1 MIIAKAGGRSPH
13 RWPPS
18 KHQQPSAR
26 IAVSEDPS
34 SHTPSPDIGQRT
46 ASPRPG
52 PRLPFLLALCH
63 RCSISAK
70 HTLPPFWTAAHPSAS
85 CVQTALQRMICAYRS
100 SPLCTRG
107 AATRGRAR
115 WRTRCLRDPSWR
127 CGLASGVPRR
137 RAVAAGQPRL
147 PSTRGAQVD
156 AHPVLCCLGLRY
168 PPARRLDEGPADGG
182 VLVHVRPRA
191 AARDLASASAS
202 DASSAPDLVAPGML
216 AKLAASARRSP
227 ELALPQCPQV
237 HATTHPA
244 RPAITERGPAVRTRS
259 AL

>member
-1 MIIAKAGGRSPH
+1 MAAPDTGG
-13 RWPPS
+13 
-18 KHQQPSAR
+18 
-26 IAVSEDPS
+26 S
-34 SHTPSPDIGQRT
+34 SHSRSRSAPCSSG
-46 ASPRPG
+46 ASQIRSV
-52 PRLPFLLALCH
+52 RRKQDRESH
-63 RCSISAK
+63 SVTSAGRAI
-70 HTLPPFWTAAHPSAS
+70 TRDPPFWTAAHPSAS

-191 AARDLASASAS
+191 AARDLASAERVRRVERS
-202 DASSAPDLVAPGML
+202 DRVAPGML
-216 AKLAASARRSP
+216 ARLAASARRSP

-244 RPAITERGPAVRTRS
+244 RPAITERGPAGDKT